1 MEDKRPNNCKKYNFF
16 SKVLKLL
23 QLLFVQKALFIYEK
37 DEEIIAIHAY
47 GCVND
52 AGDGSK
58 KHYRKSS

>member
-1 MEDKRPNNCKKYNFF
+1 MADKMPNNCKKYNFF
-16 SKVLKLL
+16 SNVFKLL
-23 QLLFVQKALFIYEK
+23 LLLFVQKALFIYEK